1 MANVRDRH
9 LGSVQG
15 KIGDQVFKMRGT
27 KSYVAQLPHNGTG
40 EAKDVVINNRKR
52 FGKAARFSL
61 AVNQITPLK
70 TIWDIYTPNSMSPFN
85 GIVKTNYQHATASD
99 VLDSALIVPF
109 FGGFPVVTTD
119 VSVDGLTVTVAID
132 PIGTG
137 EEIDTTIEKF
147 ISLCAVTKCT
157 DKNVDTI
164 EEMKFISLQSANVVL
179 NLANPLS
186 FEITLT
192 GAERKAYSSYDTHLT
207 YLALVTLDDSGNAI
221 HFSESFTS

>member
-15 KIGDQVFKMRGT
+15 KIGDQVFKMKGN
-27 KSYVAQLPHNGTG
+27 KSYVAQLPHNSTV
-40 EAKDVVINNRKR
+40 EAKEIVINNRKR

-61 AVNQITPLK
+61 AVNQISPLK
-70 TIWDIYTPNSMSPFN
+70 KIWDIYTPNSMSPFN
-85 GIVKTNYQHATASD
+85 GIVRQNYEFATTTD
-99 VLDSALIVPF
+99 ILNSALIVPF
-109 FGGFPVVTTD
+109 FGGFPVVTSD
-119 VSVDGLTVTVAID
+119 VIIDGITISVSID

-137 EEIDTTIEKF
+137 EEIDTTIEKY
-147 ISLCAVTKCT
+147 IVLCAVTKCT
-157 DKNVDTI
+157 DRTI
-164 EEMKFISLQSANVVL
+164 ETIEDIRFISLQSSNVVL

-186 FEITLT
+186 FEIILT

-221 HFSESFTS
+221 HFSESFTE